1 MKILFINACTRKES
15 RTLSL
20 SNYLLDKI
28 EGEKEIINLYDLDLK
43 PFTEEMIDFRDKCIR
58 EDDFEDSM
66 FDLAKKFVS
75 ADLIVI
81 GAPTWD
87 LSFPSVL
94 KLFIEHINVIGLVFE
109 YGPMGD
115 IISKCKANRLIYVT
129 TAGGQ
134 VNEDQSFGYIKTLC
148 ETFYGV
154 KKLDFIKAEY
164 LDEDNSNV
172 DEILAKAKKDID
184 KLDI

>member
-1 MKILFINACTRKES
+1 MKTLFINACTRKES
-15 RTLSL
+15 RTLEL

-28 EGEKEIINLYDLDLK
+28 DGNIETINLYDLDLK
-43 PFTEEMIDFRDKCIR
+43 PFTEEMINFRDKCIG
-58 EDDFEDSM
+58 ENNFEDSM
-66 FDLAKKFVS
+66 FGLAKKFVE

-109 YGPMGD
+109 YGPTGD
-115 IISKCKANRLIYVT
+115 IISKCNANRLIYIT
-129 TAGGQ
+129 TAGGP
-134 VNEDQSFGYIKTLC
+134 VNEEQSFGYIKTLC
-148 ETFYGV
+148 NTFYGI

-172 DEILAKAKKDID
+172 EDILSKAKKDID
-184 KLDI
+184 KLF

>member
-1 MKILFINACTRKES
+1 MKTLFINACTRKES

-28 EGEKEIINLYDLDLK
+28 KGEKEIINLYDLDLK
-43 PFTEEMIDFRDKCIR
+43 PFTEEMIDFRDKCIM

-94 KLFIEHINVIGLVFE
+94 KLFIEHINVVEMTFE
-109 YGPMGD
+109 YGPRGD
-115 IISKCKANRLIYVT
+115 IISKCSANRLVYVT
-129 TAGGQ
+129 TAGGT
-134 VNEDQSFGYIKTLC
+134 VNEEQSFGYIKALC
-148 ETFYGV
+148 DTFFGI
-154 KKLDFIKAEY
+154 KKLDFIKAEN
-164 LDEDNSNV
+164 LDNENSNV
-172 DEILAKAKKDID
+172 DEILAKAREDID